1 MGPLN
6 LVVLPYL
13 SRRYPDQELGE
24 LLFLITIAYFV
35 VSAIGAPLSMSL
47 YRNYNT
53 KLVDYP
59 CYVIRLLKYM
69 IVPYIVIMTLAAISF
84 QNIKNLFDIAMNE
97 ADMLWFLTYIFIMII
112 DNVLISTMY
121 LKYEF
126 GKTLVSRTVY
136 MLCVFMIP
144 ILYKMTG
151 LWFLSFA
158 IAPIVS
164 VMVTLWFIM
173 TGSNDSIDEK
183 VYLGI
188 TSKVCHNYL
197 GFFLACLV
205 SQLLVYMDRWII
217 VAFDNQKSE
226 VAYFT
231 VAIQAC
237 SLILFPLEKLSEFI
251 APQIA
256 NMNNIE
262 EMTRKYVFKVM
273 ALTLSSMVY
282 VVTFGTLFGYVYFK
296 LFKSTYFEHGWKYF
310 IILIACNSLYPVY
323 IYSRNIIIKFY
334 SNSSLIVPNLVAII
348 LQLSISTWLISL
360 GYKVEAVS
368 IGKGASIVA
377 LSLSVLV
384 LLYLPVRKKR
394 KAM

>member
-144 ILYKMTG
+144 ILYKMKGKT
-151 LWFLSFA
+151 
-158 IAPIVS
+158 
-164 VMVTLWFIM
+164 
-173 TGSNDSIDEK
+173 
-183 VYLGI
+183 
-188 TSKVCHNYL
+188 
-197 GFFLACLV
+197 
-205 SQLLVYMDRWII
+205 
-217 VAFDNQKSE
+217 
-226 VAYFT
+226 
-231 VAIQAC
+231 
-237 SLILFPLEKLSEFI
+237 
-251 APQIA
+251 
-256 NMNNIE
+256 NM
-262 EMTRKYVFKVM
+262 
-273 ALTLSSMVY
+273 
-282 VVTFGTLFGYVYFK
+282 
-296 LFKSTYFEHGWKYF
+296 
-310 IILIACNSLYPVY
+310 
-323 IYSRNIIIKFY
+323 
-334 SNSSLIVPNLVAII
+334 
-348 LQLSISTWLISL
+348 
-360 GYKVEAVS
+360 
-368 IGKGASIVA
+368 
-377 LSLSVLV
+377 
-384 LLYLPVRKKR
+384 
-394 KAM
+394 